1 VTSTAWLSTA
11 VAPVHS
17 RSDRAIIRRLGA
29 GHPHGLRSLLL
40 DYGGRVLE
48 ALRVEFPALDED
60 LLDDAMSLAS
70 LRAWRSRHRFDPD
83 LGTLRAWLLTI
94 ARRCTMRLLAR
105 RRRDRIVFVA
115 NLDLL
120 AEVEAQPA
128 SRRDVTRDVRRCVDN
143 LPWRQREVIQACLVA
158 GGAVASKVL
167 AAEMG
172 VADHTIRTARS
183 RAMKQLK
190 ADLSRLG
197 YPRAVGAA
205 AAGRTRQQGGA
216 T

>member
-1 VTSTAWLSTA
+1 MTSTAWPSNA

-29 GHPHGLRSLLL
+29 GHPDGLRSLLL
-40 DYGGRVLE
+40 DYGGRVQE
-48 ALRVEFPALDED
+48 ALRVEFPGLDEG
-60 LLDDAMSLAS
+60 LLEDAMSLAS
-70 LRAWRSRHRFDPD
+70 QRTWRSRHRFDPK

-94 ARRCTMRLLAR
+94 ARRFAQRLLAR
-105 RRRDRIVFVA
+105 RRRDRIVCVA

-120 AEVEAQPA
+120 PEAEVQPA
-128 SRRDVTRDVRRCVDN
+128 SGRDVTRDVRRCVDN
-143 LPWRQREVIQACLVA
+143 LPLRQREVIQAYLAA
-158 GGAVASKVL
+158 GGTVASKVL

-172 VADHTIRTARS
+172 VADHSIRTARS
-183 RAMKQLK
+183 RAMKRLK
-190 ADLSRLG
+190 AALSRLG

-205 AAGRTRQQGGA
+205 AAGRTQKKVGA